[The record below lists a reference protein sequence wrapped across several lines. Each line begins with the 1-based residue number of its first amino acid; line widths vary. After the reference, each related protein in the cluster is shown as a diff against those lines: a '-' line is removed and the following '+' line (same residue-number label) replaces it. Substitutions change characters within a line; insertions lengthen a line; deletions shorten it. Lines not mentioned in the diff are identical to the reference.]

1 MRAGKIARLRVRKIH
16 AEMCDLV
23 PIGPS
28 GQPRGCKP
36 RSREAVQT
44 MRLSLVGSRLSR
56 TIGPN
61 QEKRAAKGKS
71 GDSSGL
77 ALPLA
82 LKSILDKQFLAVH
95 TEPHETAESDQT
107 HAVEA

>member
-1 MRAGKIARLRVRKIH
+1 MTAEPGAAVLTARRAPQHIRLFEPNDAYECLCI
-16 AEMCDLV
+16 L
-23 PIGPS
+23 
-28 GQPRGCKP
+28 
-36 RSREAVQT
+36 
-44 MRLSLVGSRLSR
+44 
-56 TIGPN
+56 TILQHP
-61 QEKRAAKGKS
+61 
-71 GDSSGL
+71 L